1 MSLEILEEK
10 EAIREV
16 MDRFSCLECDIEGQS
31 EFFTED
37 CLIRIHAGGKVTMEM
52 KGKEEMVRKFSGF
65 ASSVKASHHM
75 NGQQVIEI
83 HGDRARDTHYC
94 RTVLLISMNGK
105 DYFYDHYLR
114 YEDRLVKVDGAW
126 KIAVRDQYFVMSER
140 RLKEE

>member
-16 MDRFSCLECDIEGQS
+16 MDRFSNLECDVKKQS

-37 CLIRIHAGGKVTMEM
+37 CLIRIHASGKVTMEM
-52 KGKEEMVRKFSGF
+52 KGREEMVRKFSGF
-65 ASSVKASHHM
+65 AAAVKASHHM

-83 HGDRARDTHYC
+83 HGNTASDIHYC

-114 YEDRLVKVDGAW
+114 YEDRLVKMDGIW
-126 KIAVRDQYFVMSER
+126 KIKVRDQYFVMSER
-140 RLKEE
+140 REKI

>member
-10 EAIREV
+10 EAIREL
-16 MDRFSCLECDIEGQS
+16 MDRFSNLECDVKKQS

-37 CLIRIHAGGKVTMEM
+37 CCIRIHAGGKVTMEM
-52 KGKEEMVRKFSGF
+52 KGREEMVRKFSGF
-65 ASSVKASHHM
+65 AAAVKASHHM

-83 HGDRARDTHYC
+83 HGNTASDIHYC

-114 YEDRLVKVDGAW
+114 YEDRLVKMDGIW
-126 KIAVRDQYFVMSER
+126 KIKVRDQYFVMSER
-140 RLKEE
+140 REKI

>member
-16 MDRFSCLECDIEGQS
+16 MDRFSNLECDVKKQS

-52 KGKEEMVRKFSGF
+52 KGREEMVRKFSGF
-65 ASSVKASHHM
+65 AAAVKASHHM

-83 HGDRARDTHYC
+83 HGNTASDIHYC

-114 YEDRLVKVDGAW
+114 YEDRLVKMDGIW
-126 KIAVRDQYFVMSER
+126 KIKVRDQYFVMSER
-140 RLKEE
+140 REKI